1 MFKYKNIYKA
11 HVKHYI
17 KYKKKKKI
25 YKIQI
30 IYNKQY
36 HCKNIPFFFRCK
48 WNLTSRM
55 IRDLY
60 TEMLI
65 LTCSNSLALGRQAV
79 MLHPESVL
87 ALIRQIGGVARE
99 WVIGTRGIRRVRNL
113 PLDILVDLRLL
124 RLRRSSVCVIIR
136 PVGSSC
142 LAVLS
147 RFIAVDGDDV
157 GSSRHRGH
165 VIPRPLP
172 RRVRRGDAVDDRRL
186 VVARN
191 VRHDLLTA
199 PCRAPVSEVRK
210 ASFGSDRSL

>member
-1 MFKYKNIYKA
+1 
-11 HVKHYI
+11 
-17 KYKKKKKI
+17 
-25 YKIQI
+25 
-30 IYNKQY
+30 
-36 HCKNIPFFFRCK
+36 
-48 WNLTSRM
+48 M

-60 TEMLI
+60 PEMLI
-65 LTCSNSLALGRQAV
+65 LTCSNSLALGRQPV

-87 ALIRQIGGVARE
+87 ALIRQVGRVVRE
-99 WVIGTRGIRRVRNL
+99 WVIDTRDIRRVRNL

-124 RLRRSSVCVIIR
+124 RFRRSSVCLIVR

-147 RFIAVDGDDV
+147 RFITVDGDDLR
-157 GSSRHRGH
+157 SSRHRGS

-186 VVARN
+186 VIARN

-199 PCRAPVSEVRK
+199 PCRAPVSEIRK
-210 ASFGSDRSL
+210 VSLDRIALAIPRYSRSVPPISIFGGKETWGTAMFGEEPNIN

>member
-1 MFKYKNIYKA
+1 
-11 HVKHYI
+11 
-17 KYKKKKKI
+17 
-25 YKIQI
+25 
-30 IYNKQY
+30 
-36 HCKNIPFFFRCK
+36 
-48 WNLTSRM
+48 M
-55 IRDLY
+55 IRDLSS
-60 TEMLI
+60 EI
-65 LTCSNSLALGRQAV
+65 LTCSNSLALGRQPV

-87 ALIRQIGGVARE
+87 ALIRQIGRVARE
-99 WVIGTRGIRRVRNL
+99 WVIDTRDIRRVRNL

-124 RLRRSSVCVIIR
+124 RLRRSSVCLIVR

-147 RFIAVDGDDV
+147 RFIAVDGDDL

-165 VIPRPLP
+165 VVPRPLP

-210 ASFGSDRSL
+210 ASLDRIAVAIPRCFRSVPPISIFGGKEIRETAMFGEKPNIN